1 MKYQLPLVFVAVL
14 FLAPLP
20 VAAQTP
26 AALKVVAIGQLH
38 GPLLRQMMNGVSCG
52 PFFTIAPT
60 DANGGGL
67 VNLAVET
74 QLDVEVVTLSVK
86 AIHVKFCD
94 SCEAPLFRLSGN
106 ETSVRGDLMIS
117 HAHWQISPC
126 LKAAKVSKD

>member
-1 MKYQLPLVFVAVL
+1 MKYQLPLEFAAVL
-14 FLAPLP
+14 SLAPLP

-26 AALKVVAIGQLH
+26 DAMKVVPIGQLL
-38 GPLLRQMMNGVSCG
+38 GPTLRQMSAVSCG

-67 VNLAVET
+67 VKLAVET
-74 QLDVEVVTLSVK
+74 PGDAKVLMLSVK

-94 SCEAPLFRLSGN
+94 SCETPLFKQSGN

-117 HAHWQISPC
+117 HAHWKLSPC
-126 LKAAKVSKD
+126 LKSAQVSKR